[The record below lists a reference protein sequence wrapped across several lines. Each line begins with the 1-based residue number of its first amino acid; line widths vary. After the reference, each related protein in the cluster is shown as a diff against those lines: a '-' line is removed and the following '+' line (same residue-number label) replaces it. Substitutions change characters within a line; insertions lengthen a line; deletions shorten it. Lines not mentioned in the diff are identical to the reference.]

1 MRNKQWLGLVLFITA
16 NQVIAA
22 EQTEDQAEEQA
33 EEQAIKVSAWN
44 SEAELGLVNTTG
56 NTETETFLLKAKVIN
71 TREKWKH
78 TVRGEALRNAEGDD
92 IVTAEKYFLSG
103 KSEYTFRN
111 RSYVY
116 GLITYDDDRFSGFDY
131 IATGI
136 LGYGRVVMDRENLKL
151 NLEVGAGGRQS
162 EPEIGETNNEAVI
175 RAAGDF
181 EWKISKSATFIQ
193 ELSTDVGQD
202 KSINRSL
209 TALTTKINSYLSSR
223 IAYQVRY
230 TSEVSPG
237 IEKTDTELTFT
248 LVAKY

>member
-1 MRNKQWLGLVLFITA
+1 MRNRKWFALVLLITTT
-16 NQVIAA
+16 QVIAA
-22 EQTEDQAEEQA
+22 EQTEEKTTKKSPWSGD
-33 EEQAIKVSAWN
+33 
-44 SEAELGLVNTTG
+44 AELGFIKTTG
-56 NTETETFLLKAKVIN
+56 NTQTETFVLKANVIYTLN
-71 TREKWKH
+71 KWRH
-78 TVRGEALRNAEGDD
+78 IVRGEALRNAEGND

-111 RSYVY
+111 RSYVF

-131 IATGI
+131 VVTGI
-136 LGYGRVVMDRENLKL
+136 LGYGRVVMKRDNLKL

-162 EPEIGETNNEAVI
+162 EPEIGETNNEGVI
-175 RAAGDF
+175 RGAGDF
-181 EWKISKSATFIQ
+181 EWKISKNATFVQ

-209 TALTTKINSYLSSR
+209 TSLTTKINSYLSSR

-230 TSEVSPG
+230 TSEVPPG

>member
-1 MRNKQWLGLVLFITA
+1 MRFRFLSAVYFLLFTSL
-16 NQVIAA
+16 VIAEESA
-22 EQTEDQAEEQA
+22 EATAVKKSE
-33 EEQAIKVSAWN
+33 WGG
-44 SEAELGLVNTTG
+44 EAELGFVKTTG
-56 NTETETFLLKAKVIN
+56 NTETETFVLKARVIN
-71 TREKWKH
+71 TRDKWKH
-78 TVRGEALRNAEGDD
+78 TVRGEALRNAEGED
-92 IVTAEKYFLSG
+92 IVTAERYFLSG
-103 KSEYTFRN
+103 KSQFFFRN

-131 IATGI
+131 IVTGI
-136 LGYGRVVMDRENLKL
+136 LGYGRTVMERENLKL

-162 EPEIGETNNEAVI
+162 EPEIGETNNEAVG
-175 RAAGDF
+175 RAAGYF

-193 ELSTDVGQD
+193 ELSTDVGED

-230 TSEVSPG
+230 TSEVPPG